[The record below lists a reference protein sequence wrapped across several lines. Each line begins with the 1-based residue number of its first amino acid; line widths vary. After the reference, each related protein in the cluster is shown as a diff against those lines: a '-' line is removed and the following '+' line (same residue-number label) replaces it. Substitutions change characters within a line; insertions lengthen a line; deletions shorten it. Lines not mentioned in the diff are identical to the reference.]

1 MWLLTTHQP
10 TQGPIA
16 LQSLN
21 PTNQHPT
28 TSEQRPPKTAA
39 HSFTAPTQH
48 HLVWNSSGLIQAPVL
63 ALPSPCYHTSRAPD
77 VLSLLSNISSEL
89 LISC

>member
-1 MWLLTTHQP
+1 MWLLATHQP

-39 HSFTAPTQH
+39 HSFIAPTQH
-48 HLVWNSSGLIQAPVL
+48 HLVWNSPWPNSGTCACPAQPLLPHFKGPRCALIAQ
-63 ALPSPCYHTSRAPD
+63 
-77 VLSLLSNISSEL
+77 
-89 LISC
+89 